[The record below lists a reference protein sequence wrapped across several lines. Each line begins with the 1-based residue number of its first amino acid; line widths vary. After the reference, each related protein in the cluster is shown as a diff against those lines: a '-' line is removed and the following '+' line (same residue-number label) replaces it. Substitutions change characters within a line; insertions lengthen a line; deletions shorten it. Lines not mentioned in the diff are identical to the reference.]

1 MAGFA
6 IHDLALGPGRIGLCP
21 MPGRDGAYGDDLAT
35 VLSWRPG
42 LVVTMVTGA
51 ELARGAATF
60 PADLAAAGITWRHL
74 PVADFAAQSAELD
87 SGWAGVSRTARAL
100 LGGGGRV
107 LCPCMGGCGRS
118 GMAVMRL
125 LVEAGEAPEAAL
137 ARLRTHR
144 PCAVETEAQRRW
156 AAAGALTRG

>member
-1 MAGFA
+1 MWKARTGRLMAGFA

-74 PVADFAAQSAELD
+74 PVADFAAQSAEL
-87 SGWAGVSRTARAL
+87 GL
-100 LGGGGRV
+100 LQPQMQIELDITPLIR
-107 LCPCMGGCGRS
+107 
-118 GMAVMRL
+118 
-125 LVEAGEAPEAAL
+125 
-137 ARLRTHR
+137 
-144 PCAVETEAQRRW
+144 
-156 AAAGALTRG
+156 